1 VNSGIML
8 VSCSSRH
15 ARHVARESGQIL
27 ADEMREGEKG
37 TEGLEGELPCVSETA
52 GL

>member
-1 VNSGIML
+1 LNSGIIL

-27 ADEMREGEKG
+27 ADEMSEGAGKDEERREDGG
-37 TEGLEGELPCVSETA
+37 SRRRFRVV
-52 GL
+52 